1 MKRFLLIAALSWCAL
16 AHAAE
21 IPLAADLG
29 DDAARAGSDGKPLV
43 VLYTAS
49 YCEYCEAVKT
59 GYFRHLEADPR
70 YASRIILR
78 EVVIDS
84 ALTLTDFDGNDLTH
98 GRFAEDRGVML
109 VPTVRFLDSRGET
122 VADPL
127 VGVTNLE
134 FYGWY
139 LDQRIQIA
147 MKRVRPRAAT
157 EREPG

>member
-1 MKRFLLIAALSWCAL
+1 MKRLLLIVLLTWCGL
-16 AHAAE
+16 ARGAE
-21 IPLAADLG
+21 IPLAVDLG
-29 DDAARAGSDGKPLV
+29 TDAVRARSDGKPLV

-49 YCEYCEAVKT
+49 YCEFCEAVKT

-84 ALTLTDFDGNDLTH
+84 ALELTDFAGNDLTH

-127 VGVTNLE
+127 VGVSNLD

-147 MKRVRPRAAT
+147 MKRTRSKSAT